1 MAYTVL
7 KPINIGGKRR
17 IIGEILND
25 SDVATGRVYSLLKS
39 GYISELK
46 TIPEV
51 VNENIKEGIDVAEL
65 KQLTINIPIKQ
76 NDGVFDIEVALD
88 DAIGVFIIL
97 QSKVEEAT
105 ERIKQIEKEEVLI
118 LIDATDSR
126 KSVKAAAAE
135 QAKKIN
141 EKIEDDGDNMSSME
155 SDGQESQE
163 SLSETEIPNETD
175 SDESEKQEGEE

>member
-76 NDGVFDIEVALD
+76 SDGVFEIEVALED
-88 DAIGVFIIL
+88 VVEVFTIL

-126 KSVKAAAAE
+126 KSVKVAAAE

-141 EKIEDDGDNMSSME
+141 EKIEGDGDNKSSME
-155 SDGQESQE
+155 SDGQEN
-163 SLSETEIPNETD
+163 LSETETPKETD

>member
-17 IIGEILND
+17 IIGEVLND
-25 SDVATGRVYSLLKS
+25 NDVAAGRVYSLVKS
-39 GYISELK
+39 GYISEIK

-88 DAIGVFIIL
+88 DAVEVFTIL

-105 ERIKQIEKEEVLI
+105 ERIKKIEKEEVLI

-126 KSVKAAAAE
+126 KSVKAVAAE

-141 EKIEDDGDNMSSME
+141 QKIEDNGENNSSME
-155 SDGQESQE
+155 SDGQED
-163 SLSETEIPNETD
+163 LSAAETTNDTD
-175 SDESEKQEGEE
+175 SDDEKQEGEE

>member
-17 IIGEILND
+17 IIGEVLND
-25 SDVATGRVYSLLKS
+25 NDVAAGRVYSLVKS
-39 GYISELK
+39 GYISEIK

-88 DAIGVFIIL
+88 DAVEVFTIL

-105 ERIKQIEKEEVLI
+105 ERIKKIEKEEVLI

-126 KSVKAAAAE
+126 KSVKATAAE

-141 EKIEDDGDNMSSME
+141 QKIEDNGENNSSME
-155 SDGQESQE
+155 SDGQED
-163 SLSETEIPNETD
+163 LSAAETTNDTD
-175 SDESEKQEGEE
+175 SDDEKQEGEE